1 MATQIERSSYPAI
14 AATFYK
20 AILRLVLIAAHNC
33 SSGFNGLIPCSIH
46 PKLVHATEFCI
57 YSPTP
62 ALFTLRLRHPLG
74 RVRHFGRCA
83 DLCHEFFN
91 GLDDDGR

>member
-33 SSGFNGLIPCSIH
+33 SSGFNGLIP
-46 PKLVHATEFCI
+46 
-57 YSPTP
+57 
-62 ALFTLRLRHPLG
+62 
-74 RVRHFGRCA
+74 
-83 DLCHEFFN
+83 
-91 GLDDDGR
+91 